1 MDHSYFDLIFDCK
14 LSCYPFQSG
23 NCNRLGMERVKYVQV
38 KRHMKRDGRGVRECS
53 PFATYA

>member
-23 NCNRLGMERVKYVQV
+23 NCNRLGMERVKCASE
-38 KRHMKRDGRGVRECS
+38 KAHEERWEGVGECS
-53 PFATYA
+53 PFATCA